1 MSDHDTLPDYP
12 QLIRAGAAVEKRYP
26 HIAQPEKLCQ
36 RAILKTVL
44 QAIDKGFLFD
54 SLAYIQE
61 EFLSNAN
68 KANVKRVYFESLNLD
83 IKDPQS
89 YAKGM
94 ADFAEK
100 TAEKVDEFSRLLAEK
115 QYYTRVVYE
124 VRDNA
129 FALMVCNNSYPTV
142 EELLRIR
149 NRIDKSKRIRDA
161 AEAFTAAADAS
172 ESAGLGTITS
182 ILMLRGIGAGED
194 AYHFSID
201 RERGET
207 VAKVTIPLDTVTQE
221 QAEEISQALA
231 KEVVSIPDY
240 PENIAQLER
249 MLTDGNVPFAKVAGV
264 IQRDPALTAEILKIV
279 NSAQYVLPHK
289 VNNIQNAV
297 SLIGIRG
304 LKNIL
309 LFYGTQSV
317 IDEKYGSMEGI
328 WKHAYRCAFYA
339 HAIARE
345 FTFTSL
351 ADDAYIAG
359 ILHDIGKIVVMSVHP
374 GILENVS
381 ALCAAKGIDTK
392 LFEKLTVGIS
402 HAAVGGH
409 VAQKWNFPDSIV
421 IPVTFHHRP
430 FLAPDE
436 WIDLTAIVCFAD
448 TLCQVNEGRFTFTA
462 IDPDLLRK
470 FAVASEEGVRELAA
484 HLDALYQK
492 QDQK

>member
-1 MSDHDTLPDYP
+1 MTVPDHATQIHAGKPVE
-12 QLIRAGAAVEKRYP
+12 LIYP
-26 HIAQPEKLCQ
+26 HISEAVKLNQ
-36 RAILKTVL
+36 RAILKAVL
-44 QAIDKGFLFD
+44 HGIDKGFLHD

-68 KANVKRVYFESLNLD
+68 KANIKRVHFDTLNLD

-89 YAKGM
+89 YEKGM
-94 ADFAEK
+94 ADFVQKSAEN
-100 TAEKVDEFSRLLAEK
+100 AEEYARLLAEK
-115 QYYTRVVYE
+115 KYYTRVLYE

-129 FALMVCNNSYPTV
+129 FVLTVFNNTFPTV

-161 AEAFTAAADAS
+161 MEAFAAAADSS

-182 ILMLRGIGAGED
+182 ILMLRSLGAGED
-194 AYHFSID
+194 AYHFTVD
-201 RERGET
+201 RQRGET
-207 VAKVTIPLDTVTQE
+207 VARITIPLDTVTQE
-221 QAEEISQALA
+221 QADQISETLA

-249 MLTDGNVPFAKVAGV
+249 MLSDGNVPFAKVAAV

-279 NSAQYVLPHK
+279 NSAQYVLPRK
-289 VNNIQNAV
+289 VSNIQNAV
-297 SLIGIRG
+297 GLIGIHG
-304 LKNIL
+304 LRNIL

-317 IDEKYGSMEGI
+317 IEEKYGSMEAI

-339 HAIARE
+339 YNIARE
-345 FTFTSL
+345 FRFTAL
-351 ADDAYIAG
+351 ADDAYITG
-359 ILHDIGKIVVMSVHP
+359 ILHDIGKIVVMSAHP
-374 GILENVS
+374 GILENVT
-381 ALCAAKGIDTK
+381 AMCASKGIDTK

-402 HAAVGGH
+402 HATVGGH
-409 VAQKWNFPDSIV
+409 VAKKWNFPDSII

-436 WIDLTAIVCFAD
+436 WIDLTAIICLAN
-448 TLCQVNEGRFTFTA
+448 TLCHVQDGTIGYAA
-462 IDPDLLRK
+462 IDQDLLVK
-470 FAVASEEGVRELAA
+470 FKISDEKALHELSTRM
-484 HLDALYQK
+484 DALYQR